1 MRELPTSLRSDM
13 DNSDQLIS
21 EIYGELYALADT
33 EYPVYRSDGIRHC
46 GLMVPID
53 VHCPLSL
60 VGDRSS
66 LLREVER
73 RLQWFFDHEPVVRLA
88 IADRVVRDM
97 RDYWLGV
104 GAEVPSGLDLLG
116 SLVLT
121 DANCFQDSRYES
133 WYSLPE
139 PVDHLDL
146 SAVFDEGFVIH
157 DVNFDG

>member
-1 MRELPTSLRSDM
+1 MA
-13 DNSDQLIS
+13 NSDQLIS
-21 EIYGELYALADT
+21 EVYGELYALADT

-46 GLMVPID
+46 GLMVSID
-53 VHCPLSL
+53 VHCPRAL
-60 VGDRSS
+60 VGDRKS

-73 RLQWFFDHEPVVRLA
+73 RLQWFFDHEPLVRAA
-88 IADRVVRDM
+88 IADRAVKDM

-121 DANCFQDSRYES
+121 GANCFHDSTYET

-146 SAVFDEGFVIH
+146 SAVFDEGGAIH
-157 DVNFDG
+157 QVNFDG

>member
-1 MRELPTSLRSDM
+1 MAIHDPLL
-13 DNSDQLIS
+13 S

-33 EYPVYRSDGIRHC
+33 EYPVYRSDGIGHC
-46 GLMVPID
+46 GVMVRID

-60 VGDRSS
+60 VGDRSR

-73 RLQWFFDHEPVVRLA
+73 RLQWFFDNEPLVRPA
-88 IADRVVRDM
+88 IADRAVRDM

-104 GAEVPSGLDLLG
+104 EAEVPSGPGLLG

-121 DANCFQDSRYES
+121 GANFFQGSRYES

-146 SAVFDEGFVIH
+146 SAVFDEGGVIRH
-157 DVNFDG
+157 VNFDG